1 VEIAINALLTV
12 VGLAMLCFGGNW
24 LVSGGVSIAKKLR
37 ISQMVIGLTV
47 VAYGT
52 STPEL
57 AASIAA
63 TVGAHTDLILGNIV
77 GSNISNVGMVIGISA
92 IISPLVV
99 SKATTRKE
107 VPIMIGVMLLLVA
120 ISVDGEISQYDG
132 ILLIAGLIA
141 FTVYTLSRAKKER
154 KQEEEDPAAQ
164 KSSVPRAVGLIAIG
178 SGLLYF
184 GGLVTIENVISIAQG
199 IGISETVAG
208 ITIVAIG
215 TSLPELVTSIVAI
228 KKGHTDIGIGTI
240 VGSNIYNILMIMGI
254 ASMITGIAVVPGI
267 FTDYLVMIGF
277 AVVLVAFLRS
287 GIIPRPAGIG
297 LAIAGIICSL
307 VILIQP
313 QAPEVEVEGDGT
325 VNRPDAEY
333 LQNPQNYN
341 WGQGIGLLLL
351 AVVYALSLRG
361 VGFLF
366 CTSAFLVLGGI
377 LLGERRYT
385 FLIPISITASV
396 LVWYLVDQVLTIY
409 LRPWPGWVYY

>member
-1 VEIAINALLTV
+1 
-12 VGLAMLCFGGNW
+12 MLCFGGNW

-37 ISQMVIGLTV
+37 ISQMVIGLTI

-57 AASIAA
+57 AASVAA
-63 TVGAHTDLILGNIV
+63 AVGLHTDLILGNVV
-77 GSNISNVGMVIGISA
+77 GSNISNIGMVIGISA

-154 KQEEEDPAAQ
+154 KQEEDLSTQ
-164 KSSVPRAVGLIAIG
+164 KSSVPRALGLVAIG
-178 SGLLYF
+178 SGLLYL
-184 GGLVTIENVISIAQG
+184 GGYLTIENVVSIAQG

-215 TSLPELVTSIVAI
+215 TSLPELITSITAI

-240 VGSNIYNILMIMGI
+240 VGSNIYNILMIMGV
-254 ASMITGIAVVPGI
+254 ASVITGIAVVPGM

-297 LAIAGIICSL
+297 LAIAY
-307 VILIQP
+307 
-313 QAPEVEVEGDGT
+313 A
-325 VNRPDAEY
+325 AY
-333 LQNPQNYN
+333 LGYT
-341 WGQGIGLLLL
+341 LL
-351 AVVYALSLRG
+351 
-361 VGFLF
+361 F
-366 CTSAFLVLGGI
+366 
-377 LLGERRYT
+377 
-385 FLIPISITASV
+385 
-396 LVWYLVDQVLTIY
+396 
-409 LRPWPGWVYY
+409 